1 MKGLLSKFTSNAV
14 LNSKNKEQS
23 KSKNSSAI
31 KSMQI
36 DFNNN
41 KQSVSNTFRQIG
53 GVNTKFKTSKNSPE
67 KNLNER
73 NFSQEHNKLILQ
85 TKNLYNNN
93 IMVNTN
99 LNNKDSFINTKLS
112 AKPSMNFHINNNAP
126 QECIS
131 EMDYIKNKV
140 TKKKEKTKTNSN
152 YLNYTNPHSILN
164 SSSQPKS
171 NGLSDFSNYRI
182 KLEKKNNEFKP
193 DSNQSG
199 IQFVKYYI
207 YSRLVEFTKKVN
219 RF

>member
-1 MKGLLSKFTSNAV
+1 MKGLLSKFTSNAA
-14 LNSKNKEQS
+14 LNNTKNKDQS

-53 GVNTKFKTSKNSPE
+53 GINTKFKTSKNSPE
-67 KNLNER
+67 KNINER

-93 IMVNTN
+93 NITVNTN
-99 LNNKDSFINTKLS
+99 LNGNKESFINTKLS
-112 AKPSMNFHINNNAP
+112 AKPSMNFNINVNGP

-131 EMDYIKNKV
+131 EIDYIKNKV
-140 TKKKEKTKTNSN
+140 TKKKEKGKTNSN

-164 SSSQPKS
+164 SSSIPKS
-171 NGLSDFSNYRI
+171 NGLTDFSNIYFN
-182 KLEKKNNEFKP
+182 LEKKNNELKP

-199 IQFVKYYI
+199 IHFVKYNI
-207 YSRLVEFTKKVN
+207 
-219 RF
+219 